1 MVGAGEGDHA
11 GTAGGGTGDLD
22 GVLDGLGAGGDQQ
35 GLLREVAR
43 NALGDLF
50 AQFDVRLVGQYLEA
64 GVRQLGQLLLN
75 GGDHFRVQ
83 VAGVQYGD
91 AASEVDVLT
100 AIDVPYGG
108 VLGTLGDDRVDL
120 ADTTGDGGLATLQQG
135 FVLAHIFLS
144 GRSSV
149 GRVEG

>member
-1 MVGAGEGDHA
+1 M
-11 GTAGGGTGDLD
+11 
-22 GVLDGLGAGGDQQ
+22 
-35 GLLREVAR
+35 
-43 NALGDLF
+43 
-50 AQFDVRLVGQYLEA
+50 
-64 GVRQLGQLLLN
+64 
-75 GGDHFRVQ
+75 Q

-91 AASEVDVLT
+91 TASEVDVLT

-149 GRVEG
+149 GQVQG